1 MDKWQST
8 PVAHSNALSKAAG
21 SHGRS
26 DRRRPD
32 PRVGSGREPP
42 AGAGCDADGEHPAGT
57 RLCRAGSGRRRP
69 SGQADHRRS
78 TGQRHILGAFVRS
91 CAHTSRRLPSAC
103 PDLLRTPRGR
113 GPAANR
119 PVICPPPDRAYA
131 KERRQPAAWATL
143 RPTSGARTPG
153 AARRSGQAKAAGLGF
168 RVHCADP
175 PALPASDSD
184 GFASDRR
191 PLPASESRTP
201 TRGARFQTEP
211 LPPAESLDRTG
222 PAGSFRRVGLLHPDL
237 RPLGSTNSVMTPI
250 RDIVLGS
257 TTTR

>member
-119 PVICPPPDRAYA
+119 PVICPPLTAHMLRRGASPLHGRRSDRPQAPEHRARLGGRGRRKQPGSAFAYTA
-131 KERRQPAAWATL
+131 LIRLPFLHRTVTGSRRTDGPFPRRSLA
-143 RPTSGARTPG
+143 RPQEGLASKLSHCRQQSHLTGRVRQVRFEEWVCFTQTSG
-153 AARRSGQAKAAGLGF
+153 
-168 RVHCADP
+168 H
-175 PALPASDSD
+175 
-184 GFASDRR
+184 
-191 PLPASESRTP
+191 
-201 TRGARFQTEP
+201 
-211 LPPAESLDRTG
+211 
-222 PAGSFRRVGLLHPDL
+222 
-237 RPLGSTNSVMTPI
+237 
-250 RDIVLGS
+250 
-257 TTTR
+257 